1 MSDTKPTPFVSDT
14 QIAQYASQYVPPYG
28 KEVRRGCNHIRD
40 LYESHLAE
48 VRRERD
54 EAVDV
59 LKRVHSIL
67 DLENPESYVNDDRS
81 GAIDTAD
88 NIMRKFLTPNTPPS
102 HEAR

>member
-1 MSDTKPTPFVSDT
+1 MSDKPSPFVSDE
-14 QIAQYASQYVPPYG
+14 QIAKRVDEYILGYRREITRVT
-28 KEVRRGCNHIRD
+28 KEFRD
-40 LYESHLAE
+40 LYEAHLAE

-88 NIMRKFLTPNTPPS
+88 SIMRKFLTHNTTPS
-102 HEAR
+102 HG